1 MQKRIKISKMKNYKK
16 RRGQLDTTQSYLRLP
31 NRPLWQSTV
40 NRNFTTSAT
49 VYSSAT
55 NFNYTNLLS
64 DLSTSGRS
72 AKLKRVSVQIAPV
85 NILGTATAAQQLY
98 AQVNT
103 YDLRSAQYVPLSDN
117 IPLSVTRPTNIH
129 VTLPNDLA
137 AYMSTVSATVAIQIV
152 FHNPSGAAANAF
164 NTNLLLNSV
173 FELSRDVPSNV

>member
-1 MQKRIKISKMKNYKK
+1 MQKRITFKMKNYKK
-16 RRGQLDTTQSYLRLP
+16 RRGQPDTTQRYLRLP

-40 NRNFTTSAT
+40 NRNFTTAASS
-49 VYSSAT
+49 YSSST
-55 NFNYTNLLS
+55 TFSYTQLLG
-64 DLSTSGRS
+64 DLSTSARS

-85 NILGTATAAQQLY
+85 NVLGTTTAAQQLY
-98 AQVNT
+98 AQVEA

-129 VTLPNDLA
+129 VTLPTDLA
-137 AYMSTVSATVAIQIV
+137 AYMGTVSSTVAIQIV
-152 FHNPSGAAANAF
+152 FHNPASATAVAL